1 MKVYRFMIKMYS
13 RSFQNE
19 TFWDRFWVYHDIFAV
34 CTWYVQRENE
44 SSILETSETYIQVT
58 ELRSFIMHKQA
69 LEKRRYLVRITV
81 RYMHTYVS
89 AAFFT

>member
-1 MKVYRFMIKMYS
+1 M
-13 RSFQNE
+13 
-19 TFWDRFWVYHDIFAV
+19 VYHDIFAV

-44 SSILETSETYIQVT
+44 SSILEIEETGETHMQET